1 MKQRLRLKLF
11 RRSRHDRITSVF
23 LALGA
28 ILPIGITFA
37 LVYYAP
43 HLYDDQSQTIAPLVR
58 RMRAYVEYWHDARA
72 LNAFDVSLGG
82 GALLSTYIGIVVAR
96 LLGLIQKFVER
107 RLGEQGQEIA
117 PKSA

>member
-1 MKQRLRLKLF
+1 MKQRLRLSLL

-28 ILPIGITFA
+28 ILPIVITFA
-37 LVYYAP
+37 LVYCAP
-43 HLYDDQSQTIAPLVR
+43 HLYDDQSQTIAPLVHG
-58 RMRAYVEYWHDARA
+58 MRAYVERWHDVRA

-82 GALLSTYIGIVVAR
+82 GALLSTYIGIIVAR
-96 LLGLIQKFVER
+96 VLGLLQKFVER
-107 RLGEQGQEIA
+107 RFGEQRREVA

>member
-1 MKQRLRLKLF
+1 MKQRLRLNPF
-11 RRSRHDRITSVF
+11 RRSRRERITSVL

-28 ILPIGITFA
+28 ILPIVITFA

-58 RMRAYVEYWHDARA
+58 RMRASVEHWHDAKA

-82 GALLSTYIGIVVAR
+82 GALLSTYIGVVVAR
-96 LLGLIQKFVER
+96 LLGLLQKYVER
-107 RLGEQGQEIA
+107 RFGGQRRETS